1 MYAGSVRLLLDNSDL
16 RVMEN
21 ASNVTTSGRVEG
33 DTTENLTVTVIPLTV
48 AQYQAD
54 PSRYRNSCDSII
66 ARSTSIDPAEG
77 KCCDLNSYFIERI
90 QLRFANN

>member
-1 MYAGSVRLLLDNSDL
+1 MHAGTVRLLLDDSDL
-16 RVMEN
+16 RMMEN
-21 ASNVTTSGRVEG
+21 ASNITMSGTVKG
-33 DTTENLTVTVIPLTV
+33 DATENLTVTVIPLTV

-77 KCCDLNSYFIERI
+77 KCCDVPLLSKHKI
-90 QLRFANN
+90 

>member
-1 MYAGSVRLLLDNSDL
+1 MHAGSVRLLLVDSDL

-21 ASNVTTSGRVEG
+21 ASNITMSGRVEG
-33 DTTENLTVTVIPLTV
+33 DATENLTVTVIPLTV

-77 KCCDLNSYFIERI
+77 KCCDLNFIERI
-90 QLRFANN
+90 